1 MEIKRI
7 SEGVSFAFHK
17 TERFKTSVVSVSLI
31 CPLDEKSSER
41 ALLCYLLARTN
52 RSYPDIISM
61 NRKLASLYGAV
72 ISPSVKKIGEAQVLT
87 LSLVMVDDRFSL
99 DGKAVS
105 DEAIRLLMDCIFSPD
120 ITPDGFREEN
130 MEREKRLLIEKIE
143 SEKDEKRI
151 YALNRMTEEM
161 CRDESYGI
169 HKFGKKERIAEL
181 SGKEIFAEWKKILT
195 TCPVQ
200 INAVGSFDMDK
211 VQSITSAYFDNL
223 QRKKADIIEIR
234 TEFLTESYG
243 SNTVREKQS
252 VKQGKLVIG
261 MRAGMTFDF
270 DNYPAIRL
278 MTAIF
283 GGGTF
288 SKLFMNVREKMSLC
302 YYCAARLVASKGII
316 TVESGVET
324 ENAEK
329 ALAAI
334 RNELDEVRKGNFTDE
349 TVENAK
355 KSLVDSFNS
364 VEDSV
369 LGIEAFMESQCLS
382 GTFRTPE
389 EYAELLNNVSRE
401 EIVIAANMVTED
413 TVFILESEKEENE

>member
-1 MEIKRI
+1 MEIKKI
-7 SEGVSFAFHK
+7 SEGVSFCFEQ
-17 TERFKTSVVSVSLI
+17 TNRFKTSVISVNII

-41 ALLCYLLARTN
+41 ALLCYLLSRTN
-52 RSYPDIISM
+52 RNYPDITSM

-72 ISPSVKKIGEAQVLT
+72 ISPKVSKIGESQVLT
-87 LSLVMVDDRFSL
+87 LSLVCVDDRFSL

-120 ITPDGFREEN
+120 VTPDGFKEEN
-130 MEREKRLLIEKIE
+130 TEREKRLLIEKIE

-151 YALNRMTEEM
+151 YALNRMIEEM
-161 CRDESYGI
+161 CKDENYGI
-169 HKFGKKERIAEL
+169 HKYGSKDRVAVL
-181 SGKEIFAEWKKILT
+181 TGKEVFEVWKKILT
-195 TCPVQ
+195 TSPVQ
-200 INAVGSFDMDK
+200 INAVGSFDMKK
-211 VQSITSAYFDNL
+211 VESITASYFNNL
-223 QRKKADIIEIR
+223 CRKKEDISEIR
-234 TEFLTESYG
+234 TEFLTESYE
-243 SNTVREKQS
+243 SKTIKEKQS

-302 YYCAARLVASKGII
+302 YYCAARLVASKGLI

-329 ALAAI
+329 ALEAI

-349 TVENAK
+349 TLENAK
-355 KSLVDSFNS
+355 KSLIDSFNS
-364 VEDSV
+364 VSDS
-369 LGIEAFMESQCLS
+369 LMSIEAFMESQCLS

-389 EYAELLNNVSRE
+389 EYSELFSNVSRE
-401 EIVIAANMVTED
+401 EIIVAANMVTED
-413 TVFILESEKEENE
+413 TVFILESDMEEEK

>member
-7 SEGVSFAFHK
+7 SEGVSLC
-17 TERFKTSVVSVSLI
+17 TERTSRFKTSVVSVNII

-52 RSYPDIISM
+52 KNYPDITSM
-61 NRKLASLYGAV
+61 NRVLASLYGAV
-72 ISPSVKKIGEAQVLT
+72 ISPKVSKIGESQVLS
-87 LSLVMVDDRFSL
+87 LSLICVDDRFSL
-99 DGKAVS
+99 DSKPIAEEG
-105 DEAIRLLMDCIFSPD
+105 IRILMDCIFSPD

-130 MEREKRLLIEKIE
+130 VEREKRLLIEKIE

-151 YALNRMTEEM
+151 YALNRMIEEM
-161 CRDESYGI
+161 CKDESYSI
-169 HKFGKKERIAEL
+169 HKYGNKERIAEL
-181 SGKEIFAEWKKILT
+181 NGKDIFSIWKKVLT
-195 TCPVQ
+195 TSPVQ

-211 VQSITSAYFDNL
+211 IESITASYFNNL
-223 QRKKADIIEIR
+223 QRKKEDIAEIR
-234 TEFLTESYG
+234 TEFLTESYD
-243 SNTVREKQS
+243 SKTIKEKQS

-302 YYCAARLVASKGII
+302 YYCVARLVSSKGLI

-329 ALAAI
+329 ALTAI

-349 TVENAK
+349 TLENAK

-369 LGIEAFMESQCLS
+369 VGIDSFMTSQCVS
-382 GTFRTPE
+382 GTFRTPS
-389 EYAELLNNVSRE
+389 EYSELLNAVSRE
-401 EIVIAANMVTED
+401 EVIIAANMVTED
-413 TVFILESEKEENE
+413 TVYILESDKEEE

>member
-1 MEIKRI
+1 MEIKKI
-7 SEGVSFAFHK
+7 SEGVNLAFHG
-17 TERFKTSVVSVSLI
+17 TGRFKTSVVSVNLI
-31 CPLDEKSSER
+31 CPLDDKSSER

-52 RSYPDIISM
+52 RSYPDMISM

-72 ISPSVKKIGEAQVLT
+72 ISPKVQKIGESQVLT
-87 LSLVMVDDRFSL
+87 LSLISVDDRFSL
-99 DGKAVS
+99 DGKAIS
-105 DEAIRLLMDCIFSPD
+105 EEGIRLLMECIFSPD
-120 ITPDGFREEN
+120 ITPKGFKEEN
-130 MEREKRLLIEKIE
+130 MQREKRLLIEKIE

-161 CRDESYGI
+161 CRDEAYGI
-169 HKFGKKERIAEL
+169 HKFGTKERIAEL
-181 SGKEIFAEWKKILT
+181 TGKDVFLEWKKILT
-195 TCPVQ
+195 TSPVQ
-200 INAVGSFDMDK
+200 INAVGSFDKKMIEE
-211 VQSITSAYFDNL
+211 ITASYFNNL
-223 QRKKADIIEIR
+223 QRKKEDIIEVR

-243 SNTVREKQS
+243 SNTVTEKQK

-302 YYCAARLVASKGII
+302 YYCAARLVASKGLI
-316 TVESGVET
+316 TVESGIET

-329 ALAAI
+329 ALEAI
-334 RNELDEVRKGNFTDE
+334 RNELDEVCKGNFTDE

-355 KSLVDSFNS
+355 KSLIDTFCS

-369 LGIEAFMESQCLS
+369 IGIDGFMTSQCVS

-389 EYAELLNNVSRE
+389 EYAELLRNVSRE
-401 EIVIAANMVTED
+401 EIIIAANMVTED
-413 TVFILESEKEENE
+413 TVFILESEKEEE

>member
-7 SEGVSFAFHK
+7 SEGVSLCMQK
-17 TERFKTSVVSVSLI
+17 TNRFKTSVVSVNII

-41 ALLCYLLARTN
+41 ALLTYLLSRTN
-52 RSYPDIISM
+52 RNYPDITSM

-72 ISPSVKKIGEAQVLT
+72 ISPKVSKIGENQVLS
-87 LSLVMVDDRFSL
+87 LSLVCVDDRFSL
-99 DGKAVS
+99 DGSKIS
-105 DEAIRLLMDCIFSPD
+105 EEGLKLLMECIFSPD
-120 ITPDGFREEN
+120 ITIEGFKEEN
-130 MEREKRLLIEKIE
+130 MEREKRLLIERIE

-151 YALNRMTEEM
+151 YALNRMIEEM
-161 CRDESYGI
+161 CKDENYGI
-169 HKFGKKERIAEL
+169 HKFGTKERIAEL
-181 SGKEIFAEWKKILT
+181 TGKDVFEVWKKILT
-195 TCPVQ
+195 TSAVQ

-211 VQSITSAYFDNL
+211 IESITASYFNNL
-223 QRKKADIIEIR
+223 QRKKADITEIR
-234 TEFLTESYG
+234 TEFLTESYD
-243 SNTVREKQS
+243 SKIIREKQS

-261 MRAGMTFDF
+261 MRAGMTYDF

-302 YYCAARLVASKGII
+302 YYCAARLVSSKGLI

-329 ALAAI
+329 ALQAI
-334 RNELDEVRKGNFTDE
+334 RSELNEVRKGNFTDE

-355 KSLVDSFNS
+355 KSLVDSFMS

-369 LGIEAFMESQCLS
+369 VGIDSFMTSQCVS

-389 EYAELLNNVSRE
+389 EYAELLKNVSRE
-401 EIVIAANMVTED
+401 EIILAANMVTED
-413 TVFILESEKEENE
+413 TVFILESEKEEE

>member
-7 SEGVSFAFHK
+7 SEGVSFCFQK
-17 TERFKTSVVSVSLI
+17 TNRFKTSVISVNLI

-41 ALLCYLLARTN
+41 ALLCYLLSRTN
-52 RSYPDIISM
+52 RNYPDIISM

-72 ISPSVKKIGEAQVLT
+72 ISPKVSKIGEAQVLT
-87 LSLVMVDDRFSL
+87 LSLISVDDRFSL
-99 DGKAVS
+99 DGKPISEEGLKV
-105 DEAIRLLMDCIFSPD
+105 LMDCIFSPD
-120 ITPDGFREEN
+120 ITPEGFKQEN
-130 MEREKRLLIEKIE
+130 MDREKRLLIEKIE

-151 YALNRMTEEM
+151 YALNRMIEEM
-161 CRDESYGI
+161 CKNESYSI
-169 HKFGKKERIAEL
+169 HKFGSKERISEL
-181 SGKEIFAEWKKILT
+181 TGKDVFSEWKKILT
-195 TCPVQ
+195 TIPVQ
-200 INAVGSFDMDK
+200 INAVGSFDTDK
-211 VQSITSAYFDNL
+211 IESIVSSYFDNL
-223 QRKKADIIEIR
+223 QRKKADIQEIR
-234 TEFLTESYG
+234 TEFLTESYD
-243 SNTVREKQS
+243 SNTVREKQN

-302 YYCAARLVASKGII
+302 YYCAARLVSSKGLI

-329 ALAAI
+329 ALEAI

-355 KSLVDSFNS
+355 KSLIDSFNS

-369 LGIEAFMESQCLS
+369 LGIDSFMTSQCVS

-389 EYAELLNNVSRE
+389 EYSELLSQVSRE
-401 EIVIAANMVTED
+401 EIILAANMVTED
-413 TVFILESEKEENE
+413 TVFILESEKEEE

>member
-7 SEGVSFAFHK
+7 SEGVSLC
-17 TERFKTSVVSVSLI
+17 TERTSRFKTSVVSVNII

-52 RSYPDIISM
+52 KSYPDITSM
-61 NRKLASLYGAV
+61 NRVLASLYGAV
-72 ISPSVKKIGEAQVLT
+72 ISPKVSKIGESQVLS
-87 LSLVMVDDRFSL
+87 LSLICVDDRFSL
-99 DGKAVS
+99 DSKPIAEEG
-105 DEAIRLLMDCIFSPD
+105 IRILMDCIFSPD

-130 MEREKRLLIEKIE
+130 VEREKRLLIEKIE

-151 YALNRMTEEM
+151 YALNRMIEEM
-161 CRDESYGI
+161 CKDESYSI
-169 HKFGKKERIAEL
+169 HKYGNKERIAEL
-181 SGKEIFAEWKKILT
+181 NDKDIFSIWKKVLT
-195 TCPVQ
+195 TSPVQ
-200 INAVGSFDMDK
+200 INAIGSFDMDK
-211 VQSITSAYFDNL
+211 IESITASYFNNL
-223 QRKKADIIEIR
+223 QRKKEDIAEIR
-234 TEFLTESYG
+234 TEFLTESYD
-243 SNTVREKQS
+243 SKTIKEKQS

-302 YYCAARLVASKGII
+302 YYCAARLVSSKGLI

-329 ALAAI
+329 ALTAI

-349 TVENAK
+349 TLENAK

-369 LGIEAFMESQCLS
+369 VGIDSFMTSQCVS
-382 GTFRTPE
+382 GTFRTPS
-389 EYAELLNNVSRE
+389 EYSELLNAVSRE
-401 EIVIAANMVTED
+401 EVIIAANMVTED
-413 TVFILESEKEENE
+413 TVYILESDKEEE

>member
-7 SEGVSFAFHK
+7 SEGVSLC
-17 TERFKTSVVSVSLI
+17 TERTSRFKTSVVSVNII

-52 RSYPDIISM
+52 KNYPDITSM
-61 NRKLASLYGAV
+61 NRVLASLYGAV
-72 ISPSVKKIGEAQVLT
+72 ISPKVSKIGESQVLS
-87 LSLVMVDDRFSL
+87 LSLICVDDRFSL
-99 DGKAVS
+99 DSKPIAEEG
-105 DEAIRLLMDCIFSPD
+105 IRILMDCIFSPD

-130 MEREKRLLIEKIE
+130 VEREKRLLIEKIE

-151 YALNRMTEEM
+151 YALNRMIEEM
-161 CRDESYGI
+161 CKDESYSI
-169 HKFGKKERIAEL
+169 HKYGNKERIAEL
-181 SGKEIFAEWKKILT
+181 NGKDIFSIWKKVLT
-195 TCPVQ
+195 TSPVQ

-211 VQSITSAYFDNL
+211 IESITASYFNNL
-223 QRKKADIIEIR
+223 QRKKEDIAEIR
-234 TEFLTESYG
+234 TEFLTESYD
-243 SNTVREKQS
+243 SKTIKENQS

-302 YYCAARLVASKGII
+302 YYCAARLVSSKGLI

-329 ALAAI
+329 ALTAI

-349 TVENAK
+349 TLENAK

-369 LGIEAFMESQCLS
+369 VGIDSFMTSQCVS
-382 GTFRTPE
+382 GTFRTPS
-389 EYAELLNNVSRE
+389 EYSELLNAVSRE
-401 EIVIAANMVTED
+401 EVIIAANMVTED
-413 TVFILESEKEENE
+413 TVYILESDKEEE

>member
-7 SEGVSFAFHK
+7 SEGVSLC
-17 TERFKTSVVSVSLI
+17 TERTSRFKTSVVSVNII

-52 RSYPDIISM
+52 KNYPDITSM
-61 NRKLASLYGAV
+61 NRVLASLYGAV
-72 ISPSVKKIGEAQVLT
+72 ISPKVSKIGESQVLS
-87 LSLVMVDDRFSL
+87 LSLICVDDRFSL
-99 DGKAVS
+99 DSKPIAEEG
-105 DEAIRLLMDCIFSPD
+105 IRILMDCIFSPD

-130 MEREKRLLIEKIE
+130 VEREKRLLIEKIE

-151 YALNRMTEEM
+151 YALNRMIEEM
-161 CRDESYGI
+161 CKDESYSI
-169 HKFGKKERIAEL
+169 HKYGNKERIAEL
-181 SGKEIFAEWKKILT
+181 NGKDIFSIWKKVLT
-195 TCPVQ
+195 TSPVQ
-200 INAVGSFDMDK
+200 INAIGSFDMDK
-211 VQSITSAYFDNL
+211 IESITASYFNNL
-223 QRKKADIIEIR
+223 QRKKDDIAEIR
-234 TEFLTESYG
+234 TEFLTESYD
-243 SNTVREKQS
+243 SKTTKEKQS

-302 YYCAARLVASKGII
+302 YYCAARLVSSKGLI

-329 ALAAI
+329 ALTAI

-349 TVENAK
+349 TLENAK

-369 LGIEAFMESQCLS
+369 VGIDSFMTSQCVS
-382 GTFRTPE
+382 GTFRTPS
-389 EYAELLNNVSRE
+389 EYSELLNAVSRE
-401 EIVIAANMVTED
+401 EVIIAANMVTED
-413 TVFILESEKEENE
+413 TVYILESDKEEE

>member
-1 MEIKRI
+1 MEIKKI
-7 SEGVSFAFHK
+7 SEGVNLAFHG
-17 TERFKTSVVSVSLI
+17 TGRFKTSVVSVNLI
-31 CPLDEKSSER
+31 CPLDDKSSER

-52 RSYPDIISM
+52 RSYPDMISM

-72 ISPSVKKIGEAQVLT
+72 ISPKVQKIGESQVLT
-87 LSLVMVDDRFSL
+87 LSLISVDDRFSL
-99 DGKAVS
+99 DGKAIS
-105 DEAIRLLMDCIFSPD
+105 EEGIRLLMDSIFSPD
-120 ITPDGFREEN
+120 ITTEGFKEEN
-130 MEREKRLLIEKIE
+130 IEREKRLLIEKIE

-161 CRDESYGI
+161 CRDEAYGI
-169 HKFGKKERIAEL
+169 HKFGTKERIAEL
-181 SGKEIFAEWKKILT
+181 TGKDVFLEWKKILT
-195 TCPVQ
+195 TSPVQ
-200 INAVGSFDMDK
+200 INAVGSFDKKMIEE
-211 VQSITSAYFDNL
+211 ITASYFNNL
-223 QRKKADIIEIR
+223 QRKKEDIIEVR

-243 SNTVREKQS
+243 SNTVTEKQK

-302 YYCAARLVASKGII
+302 YYCAARLVASKGLI
-316 TVESGVET
+316 TVESGIET

-329 ALAAI
+329 ALEAI

-355 KSLVDSFNS
+355 KSLIDTFCS

-369 LGIEAFMESQCLS
+369 IGIDGFMTSQCVS

-389 EYAELLNNVSRE
+389 EYAELLRNVSRE
-401 EIVIAANMVTED
+401 EIIIAANMVTED
-413 TVFILESEKEENE
+413 TVFILESEKEEE

>member
-7 SEGVSFAFHK
+7 SEGVSLC
-17 TERFKTSVVSVSLI
+17 TERTSRFKTSVVSVNII

-52 RSYPDIISM
+52 KNYPDITSM
-61 NRKLASLYGAV
+61 NRVLASLYGAV
-72 ISPSVKKIGEAQVLT
+72 ISPKVSKIGESQVLS
-87 LSLVMVDDRFSL
+87 LSLICVDDRFSL
-99 DGKAVS
+99 DSKPIAEEG
-105 DEAIRLLMDCIFSPD
+105 IRILMDCIFSPD

-130 MEREKRLLIEKIE
+130 VEREKRLLIEKIE

-151 YALNRMTEEM
+151 YALNRMIEEM
-161 CRDESYGI
+161 CKDESYSI
-169 HKFGKKERIAEL
+169 HKYGNKERIAEL
-181 SGKEIFAEWKKILT
+181 NGKDIFSIWKKVLT
-195 TCPVQ
+195 TSPVQ
-200 INAVGSFDMDK
+200 INAIGSFDMDK
-211 VQSITSAYFDNL
+211 IESITASYFNNL
-223 QRKKADIIEIR
+223 QRKKDDIAEIR
-234 TEFLTESYG
+234 TEFLTESYD
-243 SNTVREKQS
+243 SKTIKEKQS

-302 YYCAARLVASKGII
+302 YYCAARLVSSKGLI

-329 ALAAI
+329 ALTAI

-349 TVENAK
+349 TLENAK

-369 LGIEAFMESQCLS
+369 VGIDSFMTSQCVS
-382 GTFRTPE
+382 GTFRTPS
-389 EYAELLNNVSRE
+389 EYSELLNAVSRE
-401 EIVIAANMVTED
+401 EVIIAANMVTED
-413 TVFILESEKEENE
+413 TVYILESDKEEE

>member
-7 SEGVSFAFHK
+7 SEGVSLAFHK

-41 ALLCYLLARTN
+41 ALLCYLLSRTS

-72 ISPSVKKIGEAQVLT
+72 ISPNVQKIGESQVLT

-99 DGKAVS
+99 DKKAISEEGV
-105 DEAIRLLMDCIFSPD
+105 RLLMDCIFSPD
-120 ITPDGFREEN
+120 ITPDGFKEEN
-130 MEREKRLLIEKIE
+130 VEREKRLLIERIE

-151 YALNRMTEEM
+151 YALNRMVEEM
-161 CRDESYGI
+161 CKDESYGI
-169 HKFGKKERIAEL
+169 HKYGNKEKIASLCGKDV
-181 SGKEIFAEWKKILT
+181 FAEWKKILT
-195 TCPVQ
+195 TSPVQ

-211 VQSITSAYFDNL
+211 IESITSSYFDRL
-223 QRKKADIIEIR
+223 QRKRADIIEIR
-234 TEFLTESYG
+234 TEFLTESYD
-243 SNTVREKQS
+243 SKTVRETQK

-302 YYCAARLVASKGII
+302 YYCAARLVASKGLI

-329 ALAAI
+329 ALTAI

-349 TVENAK
+349 TLENAK
-355 KSLVDSFNS
+355 KSLIDTFNS

-369 LGIEAFMESQCLS
+369 IGIDSFMTSQCLS
-382 GTFRTPE
+382 GTFRTPG
-389 EYAELLNNVSRE
+389 EYAELLENVSRE
-401 EIVIAANMVTED
+401 EIIIAANMVTED
-413 TVFILESEKEENE
+413 TVYILESEKEDNE

>member
-7 SEGVSFAFHK
+7 SEGVRLC
-17 TERFKTSVVSVSLI
+17 TERTSRFKTSVVSVNII

-52 RSYPDIISM
+52 KNYPDITSM
-61 NRKLASLYGAV
+61 NRVLASLYGAV
-72 ISPSVKKIGEAQVLT
+72 ISPKVSKIGESQVLS
-87 LSLVMVDDRFSL
+87 LSLICVDDRFSL
-99 DGKAVS
+99 DSKPIAEEG
-105 DEAIRLLMDCIFSPD
+105 IRILMDCIFSPD

-130 MEREKRLLIEKIE
+130 VEREKRLLVEKIE

-151 YALNRMTEEM
+151 YALNRMIEEM
-161 CRDESYGI
+161 CRDESYSI
-169 HKFGKKERIAEL
+169 HKYGNKERIAEL
-181 SGKEIFAEWKKILT
+181 NGKDIFSIWKKVLT
-195 TCPVQ
+195 TSPVQ

-211 VQSITSAYFDNL
+211 IESITASYFNNL
-223 QRKKADIIEIR
+223 QRKKEDIAEIR
-234 TEFLTESYG
+234 TEFLTESYD
-243 SNTVREKQS
+243 SKTIKEKQS

-302 YYCAARLVASKGII
+302 YYCAARLVSSKGLI

-329 ALAAI
+329 ALTAI
-334 RNELDEVRKGNFTDE
+334 RNELDEVRKGNFSDE
-349 TVENAK
+349 TLENAK

-369 LGIEAFMESQCLS
+369 VGIDSFMTSQCVS
-382 GTFRTPE
+382 GTFKTPS
-389 EYAELLNNVSRE
+389 EYSELLNAVSRE
-401 EIVIAANMVTED
+401 EVIIAANMVTED
-413 TVFILESEKEENE
+413 TVYILESDKEEE

>member
-7 SEGVSFAFHK
+7 SEGVSLC
-17 TERFKTSVVSVSLI
+17 TERTSRFKTSVVSVNII

-52 RSYPDIISM
+52 KNYPDITSM
-61 NRKLASLYGAV
+61 NRVLASLYGAV
-72 ISPSVKKIGEAQVLT
+72 ISPKVSKIGESQVLS
-87 LSLVMVDDRFSL
+87 LSLICVDDRFSL
-99 DGKAVS
+99 DSKPIAEEG
-105 DEAIRLLMDCIFSPD
+105 IRILMDCIFSPD

-130 MEREKRLLIEKIE
+130 VEREKRLLIEKIE

-151 YALNRMTEEM
+151 YTLNRMIEEM
-161 CRDESYGI
+161 CKDESYSI
-169 HKFGKKERIAEL
+169 HKYGNKERIAEL
-181 SGKEIFAEWKKILT
+181 NGKDIFSIWKKVLT
-195 TCPVQ
+195 TSPVQ

-211 VQSITSAYFDNL
+211 IESITASYFNNL
-223 QRKKADIIEIR
+223 QRKKEDIAEIR
-234 TEFLTESYG
+234 TEFLTESYD
-243 SNTVREKQS
+243 SKTIKEKQS

-302 YYCAARLVASKGII
+302 YYCVARLVSSKGLI

-329 ALAAI
+329 ALTAI
-334 RNELDEVRKGNFTDE
+334 RNELDEVRKGNFSDE
-349 TVENAK
+349 TLENAK

-369 LGIEAFMESQCLS
+369 VGIDSFMTSQCVS
-382 GTFRTPE
+382 GTFRTPS
-389 EYAELLNNVSRE
+389 EYAELLNAVSRE
-401 EIVIAANMVTED
+401 EVIIAANMVTED
-413 TVFILESEKEENE
+413 TVYILESDKEEE

>member
-7 SEGVSFAFHK
+7 SEGVSLC
-17 TERFKTSVVSVSLI
+17 TERTSRFKTSVVSVNII

-52 RSYPDIISM
+52 KNYPDITSM
-61 NRKLASLYGAV
+61 NRVLASLYGAV
-72 ISPSVKKIGEAQVLT
+72 ISPKVSKIGESQVLS
-87 LSLVMVDDRFSL
+87 LSLICVDDRFSL
-99 DGKAVS
+99 DSKPIAEEG
-105 DEAIRLLMDCIFSPD
+105 IRILMDCIFSPD

-130 MEREKRLLIEKIE
+130 VEREKRLLIEKIE

-151 YALNRMTEEM
+151 YALNRMIEEM
-161 CRDESYGI
+161 CKDESYSI
-169 HKFGKKERIAEL
+169 HKYGNKDRIAEL
-181 SGKEIFAEWKKILT
+181 NGKDIFSIWKKVLT
-195 TCPVQ
+195 TSPVQ
-200 INAVGSFDMDK
+200 INAIGSFDMDK
-211 VQSITSAYFDNL
+211 IESITASYFNNL
-223 QRKKADIIEIR
+223 QRKKDDIAEIR
-234 TEFLTESYG
+234 TEFLTESYD
-243 SNTVREKQS
+243 SKTIKEKQS

-302 YYCAARLVASKGII
+302 YYCAARLVSSKGLI

-329 ALAAI
+329 ALTAI

-349 TVENAK
+349 TLENAK

-369 LGIEAFMESQCLS
+369 VGIDSFMTSQCVS
-382 GTFRTPE
+382 GTFRTPS
-389 EYAELLNNVSRE
+389 EYSELLNAVSRE
-401 EIVIAANMVTED
+401 EVIIAANMVTED
-413 TVFILESEKEENE
+413 TVYILESDKEEE

>member
-7 SEGVSFAFHK
+7 SEGVSLC
-17 TERFKTSVVSVSLI
+17 TERTSRFKTSVVSVNII

-52 RSYPDIISM
+52 KNYPDITSM
-61 NRKLASLYGAV
+61 NRVLASLYGAV
-72 ISPSVKKIGEAQVLT
+72 ISPKVSKIGESQVLS
-87 LSLVMVDDRFSL
+87 LSLICVDDRFSL
-99 DGKAVS
+99 DSKPIAEEG
-105 DEAIRLLMDCIFSPD
+105 IRILMDCIFSPD

-130 MEREKRLLIEKIE
+130 VEREKRLLIEKIE

-151 YALNRMTEEM
+151 YALNRMIEEM
-161 CRDESYGI
+161 CKDESYSI
-169 HKFGKKERIAEL
+169 HKYGNKERIAEL
-181 SGKEIFAEWKKILT
+181 NGKDIFSIWKKVLT
-195 TCPVQ
+195 TSPVQ

-211 VQSITSAYFDNL
+211 IESITASYFNNL
-223 QRKKADIIEIR
+223 QRKKEDIAEIR
-234 TEFLTESYG
+234 TEFLTESYD
-243 SNTVREKQS
+243 SKTIKEKQS

-302 YYCAARLVASKGII
+302 YYCAARLVSSKGLI

-329 ALAAI
+329 ALTAI
-334 RNELDEVRKGNFTDE
+334 RNELDEVRKGNFSDE
-349 TVENAK
+349 TLENAK

-369 LGIEAFMESQCLS
+369 VGIDSFMTSQCVS
-382 GTFRTPE
+382 GTFKTPS
-389 EYAELLNNVSRE
+389 EYSELLNAVSRE
-401 EIVIAANMVTED
+401 EVIIAANMVTED
-413 TVFILESEKEENE
+413 TVYILESDKEEE

>member
-1 MEIKRI
+1 MEIKKI
-7 SEGVSFAFHK
+7 SEGVNFCFHR
-17 TERFKTSVVSVSLI
+17 TNRFKTSVISVNII

-52 RSYPDIISM
+52 RAYPDITSM

-72 ISPSVKKIGEAQVLT
+72 ISPKVSKVGESQVIT
-87 LSLVMVDDRFSL
+87 LSLVSVEDRFSL
-99 DGKAVS
+99 DGKPIS
-105 DEAIRLLMDCIFSPD
+105 EDGLRILMDCIFAPD
-120 ITPDGFREEN
+120 ITPDGFKKEN
-130 MEREKRLLIEKIE
+130 TEREKRLLIEKIE

-151 YALNRMTEEM
+151 YALNRMIEEM
-161 CRDESYGI
+161 CCDESYSI
-169 HKFGKKERIAEL
+169 HKYGSKERIAEL
-181 SGKEIFAEWKKILT
+181 TGKEIFDEWKKLLT

-200 INAVGSFDMDK
+200 INAVGGFDMEK
-211 VQSITSAYFDNL
+211 IESITASYFNNL
-223 QRKKADIIEIR
+223 QRKKEDIIEVR
-234 TEFLTESYG
+234 TEFLTESYDKK
-243 SNTVREKQS
+243 TVTEKQS

-261 MRAGMTFDF
+261 FRAGMTFDF
-270 DNYPAIRL
+270 DNYPAVRL

-302 YYCAARLVASKGII
+302 YYCAARLVAAKGLII
-316 TVESGVET
+316 VESGVET

-329 ALAAI
+329 TLDAI

-349 TVENAK
+349 TLENAK
-355 KSLVDSFNS
+355 KSLIDSFNS

-369 LGIEAFMESQCLS
+369 LGIEAFMHSQCLS

-389 EYAELLNNVSRE
+389 EYSELLRNVSRE
-401 EIVIAANMVTED
+401 EIIVAANMVTED
-413 TVFILESEKEENE
+413 TVFILESEKEDEE

>member
-1 MEIKRI
+1 MEIKKI
-7 SEGVSFAFHK
+7 SEGVNFAFQK

-41 ALLCYLLARTN
+41 ALLCYLLSRTN
-52 RSYPDIISM
+52 RSCPDIISM
-61 NRKLASLYGAV
+61 NRRLASLYGAV
-72 ISPSVKKIGEAQVLT
+72 ISPNVQKIGEAQVLT
-87 LSLVMVDDRFSL
+87 LSLVTVDDRFSL

-120 ITPDGFREEN
+120 ITPDGFKEEN
-130 MEREKRLLIEKIE
+130 MEREKRLLIERIE

-151 YALNRMTEEM
+151 YALNRMVEEM
-161 CRDESYGI
+161 CRDEAYGI
-169 HKFGKKERIAEL
+169 HKYGSKERISEL
-181 SGKEIFAEWKKILT
+181 TGKDVFTEWKKILT
-195 TCPVQ
+195 TSPVQ
-200 INAVGSFDMDK
+200 INAVGSFDMK
-211 VQSITSAYFDNL
+211 KIEEITASYFNNI
-223 QRKKADIIEIR
+223 QRKKDDIIEVR

-243 SNTVREKQS
+243 SSTVKEKQK

-261 MRAGMTFDF
+261 MRAGMTYDF

-288 SKLFMNVREKMSLC
+288 SKLFINVREKMSLC
-302 YYCAARLVASKGII
+302 YYCAARLVASKGLI

-324 ENAEK
+324 ENTEK
-329 ALAAI
+329 ALEAI
-334 RNELDEVRKGNFTDE
+334 RYELDEVRKGNFSDE

-355 KSLVDSFNS
+355 KSLIDTFNS

-369 LGIEAFMESQCLS
+369 LGIDAFMTSQCLS
-382 GTFRTPE
+382 GVFRTPE
-389 EYAELLNNVSRE
+389 EYAELLGNVSRE
-401 EIVIAANMVTED
+401 EIIIAANMVTED
-413 TVFILESEKEENE
+413 TVYILESEKEDNE

>member
-7 SEGVSFAFHK
+7 SEGVSLC
-17 TERFKTSVVSVSLI
+17 TERTSRFKTSVVSVNII

-52 RSYPDIISM
+52 KNYPDITSM
-61 NRKLASLYGAV
+61 NRVLASLYGAV
-72 ISPSVKKIGEAQVLT
+72 ISPKVSKIGESQVLS
-87 LSLVMVDDRFSL
+87 LSLICVDDRFSL
-99 DGKAVS
+99 DSKPIAEEG
-105 DEAIRLLMDCIFSPD
+105 IRILMDCIFSPD

-130 MEREKRLLIEKIE
+130 VEREKRLLIEKIE

-151 YALNRMTEEM
+151 YALNRMIEEM
-161 CRDESYGI
+161 CKDESYSI
-169 HKFGKKERIAEL
+169 HKYGNKERIAEL
-181 SGKEIFAEWKKILT
+181 NGKDIFSIWKKVLT
-195 TCPVQ
+195 TSPVQ

-211 VQSITSAYFDNL
+211 IESITASYFNNL
-223 QRKKADIIEIR
+223 QRKKEDIAEIR
-234 TEFLTESYG
+234 TEFLTESYD
-243 SNTVREKQS
+243 SKTIKEKQS

-302 YYCAARLVASKGII
+302 YYCAARLVSSKGLI

-329 ALAAI
+329 ALTAI

-349 TVENAK
+349 TLENAK

-369 LGIEAFMESQCLS
+369 VGIDSFMTSQCVS
-382 GTFRTPE
+382 GTFRTPS
-389 EYAELLNNVSRE
+389 EYSELLNAVSRE
-401 EIVIAANMVTED
+401 EVIIAANMVTED
-413 TVFILESEKEENE
+413 TVYILESDKEEE

>member
-7 SEGVSFAFHK
+7 SEGVSLC
-17 TERFKTSVVSVSLI
+17 TERTSRFKTSVVSVNII

-52 RSYPDIISM
+52 KNYPDITSM
-61 NRKLASLYGAV
+61 NRVLASLYGAV
-72 ISPSVKKIGEAQVLT
+72 ISPKVSKIGESQVLS
-87 LSLVMVDDRFSL
+87 LSLICVDDRFSL
-99 DGKAVS
+99 DSKPIAEEG
-105 DEAIRLLMDCIFSPD
+105 IRILMDCIFSPD

-130 MEREKRLLIEKIE
+130 VEREKRLLIEKIE

-151 YALNRMTEEM
+151 YALNRMIEEM
-161 CRDESYGI
+161 CKDESYSI
-169 HKFGKKERIAEL
+169 HKYGNKERIAEL
-181 SGKEIFAEWKKILT
+181 NGKDIFSIWKKVLT
-195 TCPVQ
+195 TSPVQ

-211 VQSITSAYFDNL
+211 IESITASYFNNL
-223 QRKKADIIEIR
+223 QRKKEDIAEIR
-234 TEFLTESYG
+234 TEFLTESYD
-243 SNTVREKQS
+243 SKTIKEKQS

-302 YYCAARLVASKGII
+302 YYCAARLVSSKGLI

-329 ALAAI
+329 ALTAI
-334 RNELDEVRKGNFTDE
+334 RNELDEVRKGNFSDE
-349 TVENAK
+349 TLENAK

-369 LGIEAFMESQCLS
+369 VGIDSFMTSQCVS
-382 GTFRTPE
+382 GTFKTPSK
-389 EYAELLNNVSRE
+389 YSELLNAVSRE
-401 EIVIAANMVTED
+401 EIIIAANMVTED
-413 TVFILESEKEENE
+413 TVYILESDKEEE

>member
-1 MEIKRI
+1 MDIKTI
-7 SEGVSFAFHK
+7 SEGVNLAFHG
-17 TERFKTSVVSVSLI
+17 TERFKTSVVSVNLI

-52 RSYPDIISM
+52 RSYPDMITM

-72 ISPSVKKIGEAQVLT
+72 ISPKVQKIGESQVLT
-87 LSLVMVDDRFSL
+87 LSLISVDDRFSL
-99 DGKAVS
+99 DGKAIS
-105 DEAIRLLMDCIFSPD
+105 EEGIRLLMECIFSPD
-120 ITPDGFREEN
+120 ITPKGFKEEN
-130 MEREKRLLIEKIE
+130 MQREKRLLIEKIE

-161 CRDESYGI
+161 CRDEAYGI
-169 HKFGKKERIAEL
+169 HKFGTKERIAEL
-181 SGKEIFAEWKKILT
+181 TGKDVFLEWKKILT
-195 TCPVQ
+195 TSPVQ
-200 INAVGSFDMDK
+200 INAVGSFDKKMIEE
-211 VQSITSAYFDNL
+211 ITASYFNNL
-223 QRKKADIIEIR
+223 QRKKEDIIEVR

-243 SNTVREKQS
+243 SNTVTEKQK

-302 YYCAARLVASKGII
+302 YYCAARLVASKGLI
-316 TVESGVET
+316 TVESGIET

-329 ALAAI
+329 ALEAI

-355 KSLVDSFNS
+355 KSLIDTFCS

-369 LGIEAFMESQCLS
+369 IGIDGFMTSQCVS

-389 EYAELLNNVSRE
+389 EYAELLRNVSRE
-401 EIVIAANMVTED
+401 EIIIAANMVTED
-413 TVFILESEKEENE
+413 TVFILESEKEEE

>member
-7 SEGVSFAFHK
+7 SEGVSLC
-17 TERFKTSVVSVSLI
+17 TERTSRFKTSVVSVNII

-52 RSYPDIISM
+52 KNYPDITSM
-61 NRKLASLYGAV
+61 NRVLASLYGAV
-72 ISPSVKKIGEAQVLT
+72 ISPKVSKIGESQVLS
-87 LSLVMVDDRFSL
+87 LSLICVDDRFSL
-99 DGKAVS
+99 DSKPIAEEG
-105 DEAIRLLMDCIFSPD
+105 IRILMDCIFSPD

-130 MEREKRLLIEKIE
+130 VEREKRLLIEKIE

-151 YALNRMTEEM
+151 YTLNRMIEEM
-161 CRDESYGI
+161 CKDESYSI
-169 HKFGKKERIAEL
+169 HKYGNKERIAEL
-181 SGKEIFAEWKKILT
+181 NGKDIFSIWKKVLT
-195 TCPVQ
+195 TSPVQ

-211 VQSITSAYFDNL
+211 IESITASYFNNL
-223 QRKKADIIEIR
+223 QRKKEDIAEIR
-234 TEFLTESYG
+234 TEFLTESYD
-243 SNTVREKQS
+243 SKTIKEKQS

-302 YYCAARLVASKGII
+302 YYCAARLVSSKGLI

-329 ALAAI
+329 ALTAI
-334 RNELDEVRKGNFTDE
+334 RNELDEVRKGNFSDE
-349 TVENAK
+349 TLENAK

-369 LGIEAFMESQCLS
+369 VGIDSFMTSQCVS
-382 GTFRTPE
+382 GTFRTPS
-389 EYAELLNNVSRE
+389 EYSELLNAVSRE
-401 EIVIAANMVTED
+401 EIIIAANMVTED
-413 TVFILESEKEENE
+413 TVYILESDKEEE

>member
-7 SEGVSFAFHK
+7 SEGVSLC
-17 TERFKTSVVSVSLI
+17 TERTSRFKTSVVSVNII

-52 RSYPDIISM
+52 KNYPDITSM
-61 NRKLASLYGAV
+61 NRVLASLYGAV
-72 ISPSVKKIGEAQVLT
+72 ISPKVSKIGESQVLS
-87 LSLVMVDDRFSL
+87 LSLICVDDRFSL
-99 DGKAVS
+99 DSKPIAEEG
-105 DEAIRLLMDCIFSPD
+105 IRILMDCIFSPD

-130 MEREKRLLIEKIE
+130 VEREKRLLIEKIE

-151 YALNRMTEEM
+151 YTLNRMIEEM
-161 CRDESYGI
+161 CKDESYSI
-169 HKFGKKERIAEL
+169 HKYGNKERIAEL
-181 SGKEIFAEWKKILT
+181 NGKDIFSIWKKVLT
-195 TCPVQ
+195 TSPVQ

-211 VQSITSAYFDNL
+211 IESITASYFNNL
-223 QRKKADIIEIR
+223 QRKKEDIAEIR
-234 TEFLTESYG
+234 TEFLTESYD
-243 SNTVREKQS
+243 SKTIKEKQS

-302 YYCAARLVASKGII
+302 YYCAARLVSSKGLI

-329 ALAAI
+329 ALTAI

-349 TVENAK
+349 TLENAK

-369 LGIEAFMESQCLS
+369 VGIDSFMTSQCVS
-382 GTFRTPE
+382 GTFRTPS
-389 EYAELLNNVSRE
+389 EYSELLNAVSRE
-401 EIVIAANMVTED
+401 EVIIAANMVTED
-413 TVFILESEKEENE
+413 TVYILESDKEEE